1 LCVVC
6 VFFTLFCHYMNY
18 KNQNRMLEGLNVKCL
33 DRENVALIMFDVYT
47 LMKVKKNA
55 ESVAGMS

>member
-1 LCVVC
+1 
-6 VFFTLFCHYMNY
+6 
-18 KNQNRMLEGLNVKCL
+18 MLEGLNVKNL
-33 DRENVALIMFDVYT
+33 NREDVALIMFDVYT